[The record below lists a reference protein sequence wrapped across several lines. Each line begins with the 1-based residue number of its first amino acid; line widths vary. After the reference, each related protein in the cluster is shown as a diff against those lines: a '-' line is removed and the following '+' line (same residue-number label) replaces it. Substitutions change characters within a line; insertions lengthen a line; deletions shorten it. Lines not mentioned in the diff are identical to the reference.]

1 MHRCD
6 DLSFYPYSKEM
17 LPEYVGEGKGKYF
30 NVNVA
35 WQTGQVVDEINR
47 EKNTLSELGNNEYRY
62 ACDQLLFPMVQEF
75 APDIIIISC
84 GFDGGIHD
92 FLGWSQLSPL
102 LYGYMTHKLN
112 KICDKILVV
121 QEGGYNVDF
130 LGMHASGVVS
140 ALIRGPGQEG
150 LAQSNGKTS
159 QQQEDYSWIQSTE
172 ADHDV
177 GINSISQIDRSKA
190 KAWAIK
196 NVEATKSAHFEGWK
210 CLQS

>member
-6 DLSFYPYSKEM
+6 DLSFYPYGQEM
-17 LPEYVGEGKGKYF
+17 RPEYVGEGPGKYF

-35 WQTGQVVDEINR
+35 WQTGQVVDEIHR

-62 ACDQLLFPMVQEF
+62 ACDHLLFPMVQEF

-140 ALIRGPGQEG
+140 ALVRGPGEDE
-150 LAQSNGKTS
+150 LAQNNGKNGRPR
-159 QQQEDYSWIQSTE
+159 EDYSWIQSTE
-172 ADHDV
+172 ADRDV
-177 GINSISQIDRSKA
+177 GISSISQIDASKA

-196 NVEATKSAHFEGWK
+196 NVEETKSAHLEGWK